1 VSRDGGRK
9 QKTDLYGLSIGRWH
23 WLNYGECMLTKKKK
37 KGLINVDFIAGTNDS
52 ADNMYA
58 SCVMD

>member
-23 WLNYGECMLTKKKK
+23 WLNFKDYANEEEE
-37 KGLINVDFIAGTNDS
+37 GTDKCGFNS
-52 ADNMYA
+52 RYQ
-58 SCVMD
+58 

>member
-1 VSRDGGRK
+1 M

-23 WLNYGECMLTKKKK
+23 WLNIRPTKKK
-37 KGLINVDFIAGTNDS
+37 KGLINVDLVAGTNDS
-52 ADNMYA
+52 ADNMCA